1 MLMIFRCDL
10 IYLFPYLFFLFRL
23 WGSCDFVQSFC
34 FEDSWPLVAAAGL
47 QRHTSRKTRLYNPW
61 DSDSGNRRIEH
72 FREGRVKLLLF
83 FRDMVCQSQ
92 DSTTGGRDIKKRP
105 AKQHATNSHFTV
117 VVGKACRAQN
127 PPSFSPPNA
136 DLTEIFEPFHYL
148 SFAAAM
154 RLPIRLA
161 NLAISM
167 GDWANERW
175 WWRRNGKRKLAEFHF
190 WLGPRP
196 PFAWHTV
203 SADLWRNSNP
213 GLHSWDSQVQKHV
226 KIVMLVPGFCVST
239 GISKYQTI
247 IYL

>member
-92 DSTTGGRDIKKRP
+92 DSTTGGRDIKNDQRNNMQQT
-105 AKQHATNSHFTV
+105 AILQSLLA
-117 VVGKACRAQN
+117 
-127 PPSFSPPNA
+127 
-136 DLTEIFEPFHYL
+136 
-148 SFAAAM
+148 
-154 RLPIRLA
+154 RLA
-161 NLAISM
+161 GPKTLQVSVRPIPTSPKSLNLFITFPLLLPWDS
-167 GDWANERW
+167 
-175 WWRRNGKRKLAEFHF
+175 L
-190 WLGPRP
+190 
-196 PFAWHTV
+196 FAWRT
-203 SADLWRNSNP
+203 WRFPWVTGRTRGGDGDGMESENWQSFTF
-213 GLHSWDSQVQKHV
+213 DSVRGHRSLGIQCQQICEETRILACIVEIV
-226 KIVMLVPGFCVST
+226 KFRNMLR
-239 GISKYQTI
+239 
-247 IYL
+247 